1 MTLDG
6 AMLMRSTSAA
16 MTDAAAVMMD
26 IAAAMTDVEAK
37 ADRTGTA
44 RRRTVIRERDAAAMN
59 AGIRHVEE
67 ITSVT
72 YQDHHHHLPRLA
84 RVEAEDFLRFG
95 LGKNDHE
102 ASPSKP
108 PPKEDPA
115 PQYQHAA
122 LATPQPHIVN
132 YEDNYIGP
140 LCFGPRIRAVEYPVG
155 FRLDKTFKTY
165 DGSEKPSTW
174 LQDCFEAVRVARG

>member
-1 MTLDG
+1 
-6 AMLMRSTSAA
+6 
-16 MTDAAAVMMD
+16 
-26 IAAAMTDVEAK
+26 
-37 ADRTGTA
+37 
-44 RRRTVIRERDAAAMN
+44 VIRERDAAAMD

-72 YQDHHHHLPRLA
+72 HQDHLHHLPRLA
-84 RVEAEDFLRFG
+84 KVGGGGAGGGGFPKGFG
-95 LGKNDHE
+95 PGKNDHE
-102 ASPSKP
+102 AGPSKP
-108 PPKEDPA
+108 PPKEDPT
-115 PQYQHAA
+115 PHYQHAA
-122 LATPQPHIVN
+122 MAAPQPQIVN

-174 LQDCFEAVRVARG
+174 LQDYFRGSESCTRYGRCCSSIPPSHAQRNSKAVAQ